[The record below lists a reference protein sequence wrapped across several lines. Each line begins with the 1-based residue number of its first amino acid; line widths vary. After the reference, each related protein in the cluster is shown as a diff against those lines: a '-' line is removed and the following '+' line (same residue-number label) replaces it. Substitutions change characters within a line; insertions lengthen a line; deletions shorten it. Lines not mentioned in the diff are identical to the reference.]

1 MPVKKSLL
9 TILFLLSLLQLNAQ
23 EKENKMNWFA
33 DAKLGIFIHWGIYS
47 VNGISESWSFF
58 NNYISY
64 PNYKSQL
71 SGFTASK
78 YNPEE
83 WVKLIEESGA
93 KYAVITSKHHDGVAL
108 WNSKAKDALTI
119 PQSGAAKKD
128 VLTPLVMALKKS
140 GLKTGI
146 YFSLPDWSYENYDV
160 FTREHKRYD
169 IKKEPAKWAS
179 FLKYQQTQLKELAEN
194 YNPDLYWFDGDWEHS
209 AEEWQAPTIKNILTE
224 KNKNVIFNSR
234 LANYGDYETP
244 EQGIPVLKPKSPY
257 WELCYTMNDSWGYQP
272 YDTHYKSANMIIRT
286 LVDCISMGGNLLLDI
301 GPKADGTIAPEQ
313 QEILKRLGKWTN
325 KHAEAIYGTVA
336 GIDGDHIN
344 GKTAQS
350 KDGKTLYLY
359 VDYKSK
365 NGFVLKGIESVVK
378 YMEVVGYSGK
388 IRYKK
393 TGEGDYLI
401 EIPDAANDPDV
412 TVIAVHFNERLK
424 LNFPK
429 KNTIAPESL
438 LADKTLNSA
447 QKISAV
453 INQVAENNNPLD
465 RLKLNADGSQFQLK
479 NPGTDQIS
487 YQWILKNAEA
497 LSNTQNGIPEG
508 HFQGKTFLSADKQN
522 LYLVVEGRPNG
533 PIALK
538 GLKNKINRIRIVGEG
553 TILPYEIY
561 NKLYWS
567 KIPGIVYI
575 PIPPDRLDPNFT
587 IINVLLDGKIDLYRE
602 HVGVLDQNN

>member
-1 MPVKKSLL
+1 MPVKKSFL
-9 TILFLLSLLQLNAQ
+9 TAILFLLLFQLNAQ
-23 EKENKMNWFA
+23 QKENKMNWFA

-71 SGFTASK
+71 SGFTAAK
-78 YNPEE
+78 YKPEE
-83 WVKLIEESGA
+83 WVKLIQESGA

-128 VLTPLVMALKKS
+128 VLTPFVTALKKS

-146 YFSLPDWSYENYDV
+146 YFSLPDWSYGNYDV
-160 FTREHKRYD
+160 FTRERKRYD
-169 IKKEPAKWAS
+169 SKKDPEKWNA

-209 AEEWQAPTIKNILTE
+209 AEEWQVPTIKNILTG

-234 LANYGDYETP
+234 LGNYGDYETP

-325 KHAEAIYGTVA
+325 KHAEAIYGAVA
-336 GIDGDHIN
+336 GIDGDHFN

-350 KDGKTLYLY
+350 KDGKTLFLY
-359 VDYKSK
+359 ADYKSK
-365 NGFVLKGIESVVK
+365 NGFELKGIESVVK
-378 YMEVVGYSGK
+378 NMEIVGYSGK
-388 IRYKK
+388 INYKK
-393 TGEGDYLI
+393 IGEGNYLI
-401 EIPDAANDPDV
+401 EIPDAANDSDV

-424 LNFPK
+424 RNLPK
-429 KNTIAPESL
+429 KSTIPLDSL
-438 LADKTLNSA
+438 LADKRLNST
-447 QKISAV
+447 QKISAI
-453 INQVAENNNPLD
+453 INQVAEHNNPFD
-465 RLKLNADGSQFQLK
+465 RIKLNADGSQFQLK
-479 NPGTDQIS
+479 NPETDKIS

-497 LSNTQNGIPEG
+497 LSNTQNGIPSG

-522 LYLVVEGRPNG
+522 LYLVVEGKPSG

-575 PIPPDRLDPNFT
+575 PLPSDRLDPDFT
-587 IINVLLDGKIDLYRE
+587 IINVLLDGPVDLYRE
-602 HVGVLDQNN
+602 YVGVLDQNN